1 MDLAPLTQAEYD
13 AHIADNSLRIA
24 FVGMSNVGKSYR
36 SKVLRD
42 QFGFDWYQVD
52 KEIIKSLG
60 LSGMEEIAEW
70 LGLPDSPTYEKRE
83 REYLDSEAKHTKVDF
98 IDTDRNLVFDTT
110 GSVIYLE
117 KPTTQW
123 LQENCL
129 IVNLEAGEEDIH
141 TMIRK
146 FFEQPKP
153 VVWNGMYVQKR
164 GETQKETLERCFPVL
179 LRDRLK
185 RYRAMAHVNVPAA
198 DLYDKSGR
206 ETIAIIRS
214 RLPA

>member
-42 QFGFDWYQVD
+42 ESEFDWYQVD

-60 LSGMEEIAEW
+60 FTGMEEVAEW
-70 LGLPDSPTYEKRE
+70 LGPPSADTYQERE
-83 REYLDSEAKHTKVDF
+83 RVYLDSEAKHTKVDF

-110 GSVIYLE
+110 GSVIYLK

-123 LQENCL
+123 LRESCL
-129 IVNLEAGEEDIH
+129 IVNLEAGEEYIDTIH
-141 TMIRK
+141 FR
-146 FFEQPKP
+146 
-153 VVWNGMYVQKR
+153 
-164 GETQKETLERCFPVL
+164 VL
-179 LRDRLK
+179 
-185 RYRAMAHVNVPAA
+185 
-198 DLYDKSGR
+198 
-206 ETIAIIRS
+206 
-214 RLPA
+214 

>member
-13 AHIADNSLRIA
+13 AHIANNSLRIA
-24 FVGMSNVGKSYR
+24 FVGMSDVGKSYR

-42 QFGFDWYQVD
+42 QSGFDWYQVD

-60 LSGMEEIAEW
+60 FSGMEEIAEW
-70 LGLPDSPTYEKRE
+70 LGLSDSSTYEVRE
-83 REYLDSEAKHTKVDF
+83 RAYLDSEAKHTKVDF
-98 IDTDRNLVFDTT
+98 LDTDRNLVFDTT

-129 IVNLEAGEEDIH
+129 IVNLEAGEKYIN
-141 TMIRK
+141 TMIQK

-185 RYRAMAHVNVPAA
+185 KYRALAHVNVPAT

-214 RLPA
+214 YLPA